1 MRLKT
6 FIRGSLVALACIAPA
21 LADDAPAFS
30 MTAIAAA
37 LREGRGQDAET
48 LATQMLS
55 SGGALPIDNA
65 YLLLN
70 RGLAREQLGKRQGA
84 VRDFTAAIDSKALS
98 KGELA
103 RALFDR
109 GVALD
114 ELGRTDDAIA
124 DYSQAL
130 AIVPRYATALNNRG
144 NAYRRTGRYALARAD
159 YQSALA
165 AGDDEPEYP
174 LYGLGRVAEA
184 LNDKS
189 MAKSYYRKALAANG
203 QFPPATQRMALLGD
217 VPADG
222 SYALRTPESDEARA
236 SAEPKVADPVK
247 PKPETHTAREAQS
260 PPADES
266 FGLRPAIL
274 EGGRKA
280 KPRQKPIR
288 LASIAP
294 PELSERSAAAAPVS
308 APSDEARPS
317 NDGEMVQLG
326 AFHNQSDATLGWDHM
341 VAGAGDLL
349 NGASPRIME
358 ADVPGK
364 GHYWRLRTQAPSGTT
379 AAAFCSQLKA
389 KGLSCIAAKS

>member
-1 MRLKT
+1 VRLKT

-21 LADDAPAFS
+21 LADDAPASS
-30 MTAIAAA
+30 MTAIATA

-48 LATQMLS
+48 LATRMLS
-55 SGGALPIDNA
+55 SSQSSPPIDHA

-70 RGLAREQLGKRQGA
+70 RGLAREQMGKREGA
-84 VRDFTAAIDSKALS
+84 VKDFTAAIDTKALA

-114 ELGRTDDAIA
+114 ELGRTDEAIA

-159 YQSALA
+159 YQSALG

-189 MAKSYYRKALAANG
+189 MAKSFYRQALAANG
-203 QFPPATQRMALLGD
+203 QFPPAMQRMAALGD

-222 SYALRTPESDEARA
+222 SYTLRTPGSDAPQP
-236 SAEPKVADPVK
+236 SAEPKTADL
-247 PKPETHTAREAQS
+247 KPETRVAKEIQS
-260 PPADES
+260 PAADES
-266 FGLRPAIL
+266 FSLRPAIL
-274 EGGRKA
+274 EVGRKA
-280 KPRQKPIR
+280 KARQKPIR

-294 PELSERSAAAAPVS
+294 PEISELAPGPAS
-308 APSDEARPS
+308 TAPDES
-317 NDGEMVQLG
+317 
-326 AFHNQSDATLGWDHM
+326 
-341 VAGAGDLL
+341 
-349 NGASPRIME
+349 
-358 ADVPGK
+358 
-364 GHYWRLRTQAPSGTT
+364 
-379 AAAFCSQLKA
+379 
-389 KGLSCIAAKS
+389 